1 MVGFILPGS
10 TTAFKKCRYLSV
22 MGLAYILA
30 PLSGKTKSIQGCRSP
45 TSNSGSRCDW
55 ACPLPQLSSIAT
67 PQAAEPSLA
76 TVPISHK
83 NVAQR
88 FAQARNGCL

>member
-1 MVGFILPGS
+1 
-10 TTAFKKCRYLSV
+10 

-30 PLSGKTKSIQGCRSP
+30 PLSGKAKSAEAADRRRRS
-45 TSNSGSRCDW
+45 SCSGCDW
-55 ACPLPQLSSIAT
+55 AFPLPLIPSITT
-67 PQAAEPSLA
+67 PQAAEPCLA
-76 TVPISHK
+76 TVQIGRK